1 MHTSR
6 GVVKYSHSNSNPNNR
21 KNNSM
26 YQVSL
31 TAIPNVPL
39 VQSGDSVGGIVI
51 TALQDANVSLKE
63 QDIVVIA
70 SKIVSKAE
78 GRVISLS
85 TITPSERAREIATI
99 SGKDPRIVELMI
111 QESKAI
117 LRVKPGV
124 VVTVH
129 RLGFVCTSAGI
140 DRANVEE
147 GTVSLLPQNP
157 DESAAKV
164 RRLLMEKFG
173 VNVAVV
179 INDSFGIEYRAG
191 SIGLALGVA
200 GVPALL
206 KGDSDEKDIYN
217 RKRNVSILFADEI
230 SAAASLLMGQSS
242 AGIPLV
248 VFSGLQYPVTEES
261 RITDL
266 VVSSQIDSD
275 LAEQGQS

>member
-1 MHTSR
+1 
-6 GVVKYSHSNSNPNNR
+6 
-21 KNNSM
+21 M

-39 VQSGDSVGGIVI
+39 VQSGDSVSEIVS
-51 TALQDANVSLKE
+51 TALQNANISLKE

-78 GRVISLS
+78 GRVISLP
-85 TITPSERAREIATI
+85 TITPSDRAREIAMI

-147 GTVSLLPQNP
+147 GTVSLLPKNP

-164 RRLLMEKFG
+164 RHLIMEKFG

-191 SIGLALGVA
+191 SIGLALGVS
-200 GVPALL
+200 GIPALL
-206 KGDSDEKDIYN
+206 KGNFDEKDIYD

-248 VFSGLQYPVTEES
+248 VVSGLQYPVTEES
-261 RITDL
+261 KIADL

-275 LAEQGQS
+275 LAEQDQS